1 MRHLKRA
8 VMPVQIIALFT
19 LPMFIITIITAVF
32 AGCIAL
38 LTPLTFTDVTTST
51 PMWVCNVVVFIGSF
65 IAVGNWMWD
74 EK

>member
-38 LTPLTFTDVTTST
+38 LTPLTFIDVTTST
-51 PMWVCNVVVFIGSF
+51 PMWILNVIVFIGSF